1 MMKWYDQAVFITFIH
16 WDFVDA
22 PKKIQGL
29 LNPIL
34 IS

>member
-1 MMKWYDQAVFITFIH
+1 MIRQFFITFIH